1 MWCFI
6 YWFSRLDKKQK
17 NNKFKKWRW
26 CFQYAVM
33 VALNIEEINW
43 NPERASNI
51 KPFVNKCNWKRIIY
65 SSKIDDWKTFEK
77 NNSTTAVNIWYIKE
91 EKLKKEKNIPAYL
104 SKINWNF
111 DKQMIILMI
120 PNKGKEGKKTLAVKK
135 LICITKRNKL
145 KTWLWFLL
153 LELSSFF

>member
-65 SSKIDDWKTFEK
+65 SSKIDDLRKIIQQLLSIFD
-77 NNSTTAVNIWYIKE
+77 I
-91 EKLKKEKNIPAYL
+91 LKKKN
-104 SKINWNF
+104 SKKRKIF
-111 DKQMIILMI
+111 QLIFQ
-120 PNKGKEGKKTLAVKK
+120 K
-135 LICITKRNKL
+135 LIGILINK
-145 KTWLWFLL
+145 WL
-153 LELSSFF
+153 S